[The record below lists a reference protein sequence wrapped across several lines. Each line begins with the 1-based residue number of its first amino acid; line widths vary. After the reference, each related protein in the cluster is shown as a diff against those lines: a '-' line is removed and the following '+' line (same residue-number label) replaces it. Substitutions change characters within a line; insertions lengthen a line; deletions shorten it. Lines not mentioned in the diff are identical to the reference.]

1 MNVNTQRKVKTMALA
16 SDFLALSANPAMGD
30 GMGQYLWIVVVALVA
45 SLVLII
51 VIAALSGKKNRK
63 NRRK

>member
-1 MNVNTQRKVKTMALA
+1 MALA